1 MEIFIFYAMM
11 EIQNN
16 HVPRKKGHVRG
27 AHSTFMTETLSKKNN
42 EKKNTWKSM
51 R

>member
-1 MEIFIFYAMM
+1 MENFIFCAVM

-16 HVPRKKGHVRG
+16 HVPKKKDHLRG
-27 AHSTFMTETLSKKNN
+27 AHSSFMIEILSKKNN